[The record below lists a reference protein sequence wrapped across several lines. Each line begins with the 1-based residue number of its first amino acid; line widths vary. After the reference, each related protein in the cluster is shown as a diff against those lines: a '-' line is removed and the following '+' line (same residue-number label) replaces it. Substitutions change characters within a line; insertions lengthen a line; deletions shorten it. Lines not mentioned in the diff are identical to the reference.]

1 MLKNGPRN
9 FLLVFSKSY
18 NKFLQRGIFLWIIT
32 DLAFLWSWS
41 LSFMGRAADILEAA
55 AAC

>member
-1 MLKNGPRN
+1 MDNYRL
-9 FLLVFSKSY
+9 
-18 NKFLQRGIFLWIIT
+18 GI
-32 DLAFLWSWS
+32 FLWSWS